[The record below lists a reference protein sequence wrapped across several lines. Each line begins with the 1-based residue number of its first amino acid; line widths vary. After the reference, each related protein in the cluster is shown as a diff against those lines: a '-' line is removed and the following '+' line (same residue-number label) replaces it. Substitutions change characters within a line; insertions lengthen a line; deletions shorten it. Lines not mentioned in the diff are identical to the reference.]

1 MYDKIENEKDL
12 DAQYGI
18 KLKDRYL
25 AKFLRIV
32 RGPAPPPN
40 FVYKYSEK
48 HYGMRNDFARYFLD
62 RFSDIYIG
70 KYTWGFWYLLN
81 VNAPLLK
88 SVGAFC
94 SIALN
99 QSLLP
104 NGHNK
109 DYVSTWNT
117 GFDQQEYNS
126 HLSPIYKS
134 IEIGNDVWIGGCCK
148 ILSNVKIGDGAIIA
162 AGSVITK
169 DVPPYAIVG
178 GANKLIKYRFDEDTI
193 GELQKLKWWDWDD
206 AKIFESLKYWH
217 DPKEFLKRYSE

>member
-1 MYDKIENEKDL
+1 MYDKLKLEPDL
-12 DAQYGI
+12 NSRYGMSSM
-18 KLKDRYL
+18 DSHF
-25 AKFLRIV
+25 AKFIRTI
-32 RGPAPPPN
+32 RGTSHPCN
-40 FVYKYSEK
+40 FIYNYSEK
-48 HYGMRNDFARYFLD
+48 RFGTRNDFARYYLD
-62 RFSDIYIG
+62 RFSDIIIG
-70 KYTWGFWYLLN
+70 KYSWGFVNLLN
-81 VNAPLLK
+81 VNDRLLK

-99 QSLLP
+99 QTLLP

-109 DYVSTWNT
+109 NYVSTWNDA
-117 GFDQQEYNS
+117 FDKDEYAS
-126 HLSPIYKS
+126 HLKPIYKS

-193 GELQKLKWWDWDD
+193 EGLLKLKWWDWED
-206 AKIFESLKYWH
+206 AKIFDSLKYWNN
-217 DPKEFLKRYSE
+217 PKEFLKRYS